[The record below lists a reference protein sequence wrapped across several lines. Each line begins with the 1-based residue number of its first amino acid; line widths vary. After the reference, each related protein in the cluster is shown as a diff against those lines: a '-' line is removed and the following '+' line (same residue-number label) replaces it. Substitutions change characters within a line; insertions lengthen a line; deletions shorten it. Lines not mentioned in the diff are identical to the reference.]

1 MVGLGW
7 MVRGDFL
14 QMVFVEIQNK
24 IACSITQRC
33 HLRISKI
40 LGPKACKIQNIL
52 TKKVF
57 QFHPYSDVFCWHV
70 FFFSFF
76 TKVHRGNIYKI
87 STGKGVEKLNFHQ
100 NRGVEKL
107 KWNRTMHRMYHEW
120 SQGYWFSTV
129 PWEQQ
134 SHGDILMLHLGRL
147 KVNLSQVGFF
157 LVKCGLKYVL
167 LWRFTGLWKCG
178 GSSTTKIGVFRI

>member
-70 FFFSFF
+70 FFFHFSLKYTVETY
-76 TKVHRGNIYKI
+76 TKYRPGKEWRS
-87 STGKGVEKLNFHQ
+87 STSI
-100 NRGVEKL
+100 
-107 KWNRTMHRMYHEW
+107 RTEVLRSW
-120 SQGYWFSTV
+120 SGIAPCTECITS
-129 PWEQQ
+129 
-134 SHGDILMLHLGRL
+134 
-147 KVNLSQVGFF
+147 
-157 LVKCGLKYVL
+157 GLKA
-167 LWRFTGLWKCG
+167 TGSPRCL
-178 GSSTTKIGVFRI
+178 GSSKAMGTFWCCTWAGWR